1 MEERTAIRGAVR
13 AGATAR
19 AQTSTPEISRRQLL
33 LLLLLLLVNTV
44 TLAMPVA
51 TKQAGPRR
59 TREENSERSDSAE
72 TSASRWKL
80 SGSNERRKLRLE
92 LPLKPSRAQLRPMN
106 ICAPGSG

>member
-1 MEERTAIRGAVR
+1 
-13 AGATAR
+13 
-19 AQTSTPEISRRQLL
+19 
-33 LLLLLLLVNTV
+33 
-44 TLAMPVA
+44 MPVA